1 MMRFYHPKSF
11 LTLLTL
17 GFAVVLLPMLAAL
30 LNAEWSLRRLS
41 REGAGAVYRSVGIAQ
56 GSRVLVEKI
65 ITLERRARQYD
76 VLGDRQLLEEAA
88 NTHAEIE
95 QALIQLF
102 ALPLNETQKQR
113 ITSLYEGERAVF
125 SVLNSAPHGSAEQKD
140 ALREFAGLNVLAN
153 EIYAESNELIF
164 READSLHKATAE
176 ARRTLLLHAVALI
189 PFTLLVVVGSIRLL
203 SKPVR
208 QIDKAIHRLGEGD
221 FETQVS
227 VTGPD
232 DLVFLGERLDWL
244 RKQLAEVEKTKA
256 MFVAQVSHELK
267 TPLASIREGA
277 ELLAEGVVGRL
288 NAQQREIS
296 AILCKSSIHLQKLIE
311 NLLGFSKSQAS
322 ISPLHLS
329 EVRMAEVVT
338 SVLGDHQAVIL
349 KKKLRMEVK
358 LKQVTVHGDQARL
371 RTVVDNLLS
380 NAVKYT
386 PPEGCIELTLRAR
399 SGEMVFEVADTGPG
413 VPVAER
419 GKIFEAFFQGS
430 LYAPGPVKGT
440 GLGLSIAREFVHAHG
455 GTLRLVD
462 GTDKGARF
470 RFTLPLHTKGELP

>member
-1 MMRFYHPKSF
+1 MRFYQPKSF
-11 LTLLTL
+11 LTLLVL
-17 GFAVVLLPMLAAL
+17 GFAVMLLPMLAAL
-30 LNAEWSLRRLS
+30 LNAEWALGRLS
-41 REGAGAVYRSVGIAQ
+41 REGARAVYHSVGVAK

-76 VLGDRQLLEEAA
+76 VLGDRQLLDGAA
-88 NTHAEIE
+88 NTHSEIE
-95 QALIQLF
+95 QALVQLF
-102 ALPLNETQKQR
+102 SLPLNETQKQR
-113 ITSLYEGERAVF
+113 ITLLYESERTVF
-125 SVLNSAPHGSAEQKD
+125 SVLNTAPHGSPEQKD
-140 ALREFAGLNVLAN
+140 ALREFAGLNALAN

-164 READSLHKATAE
+164 READRMHKATAE
-176 ARRTLLLHAVALI
+176 ARRTLLLHAAALI
-189 PFTLLVVVGSIRLL
+189 PFTLLVLVGSIRLL
-203 SKPVR
+203 SQPVR

-221 FETQVS
+221 FETQVT

-288 NAQQREIS
+288 NAQQQEIS

-329 EVRMAEVVT
+329 DVRMAEVVT
-338 SVLGDHQAVIL
+338 SVIADHQAMIL

-358 LKQVTVHGDQARL
+358 LKPVTVHGDHARL
-371 RTVVDNLLS
+371 LTVVDNLLS
-380 NAVKYT
+380 NAIKYT
-386 PPEGCIELTLRAR
+386 PPEGRIDLTMRER
-399 SGEMVFEVADTGPG
+399 PGEMVFEVADTGPG
-413 VPVAER
+413 IPVAER
-419 GKIFEAFFQGS
+419 GKIFEPFYQGS
-430 LYAPGPVKGT
+430 IHSPGPVKGT
-440 GLGLSIAREFVHAHG
+440 GLGLSIAREFVLAHG
-455 GTLRLVD
+455 GTLQLVD
-462 GTDKGARF
+462 STARGARF
-470 RFTLPLHTKGELP
+470 RLTLPLQAKGDLP

>member
-1 MMRFYHPKSF
+1 MRFYHPKSF
-11 LTLLTL
+11 LTLLML

-30 LNAEWSLRRLS
+30 LNAELALGRLS
-41 REGAGAVYRSVGIAQ
+41 RGGARAVFHSVGVAQ

-65 ITLERRARQYD
+65 VTLERKARQYD
-76 VLGDRQLLEEAA
+76 VLGDRQLLDDAA

-102 ALPLNETQKQR
+102 SLPLNATQKQR
-113 ITSLYEGERAVF
+113 ITLLYERERAVF
-125 SVLNSAPHGSAEQKD
+125 SVLSTAPHGSPEQKD
-140 ALREFAGLNVLAN
+140 SLQEFAGLNALAN

-164 READSLHKATAE
+164 READGMHKATAE
-176 ARRTLLLHAVALI
+176 ARRTLLLHAAALI
-189 PFTLLVVVGSIRLL
+189 PFTLLVVVASIRLL

-221 FETQVS
+221 FETQVT
-227 VTGPD
+227 VAGPD

-288 NAQQREIS
+288 NAEQLQIS

-311 NLLGFSKSQAS
+311 NLLGFSKAQAS

-329 EVRMAEVVT
+329 DVRMAEVVNL
-338 SVLGDHQAVIL
+338 VLADHQAAIL

-358 LKQVTVHGDQARL
+358 LKPVTVHGDHSRL
-371 RTVVDNLLS
+371 RTVVDNLVS
-380 NAVKYT
+380 NAIKYT
-386 PPEGCIELTLRAR
+386 PPEGRIALTLQKRP
-399 SGEMVFEVADTGPG
+399 GEMVFEVADSGPG

-430 LYAPGPVKGT
+430 IPAPGPVKGT
-440 GLGLSIAREFVHAHG
+440 GLGLSISREFVLAHG
-455 GTLRLVD
+455 GTLQLVD
-462 GTDKGARF
+462 SPAKGARF
-470 RFTLPLHTKGELP
+470 RFTLPLQAKGELP

>member
-1 MMRFYHPKSF
+1 MRFYHPKSF
-11 LTLLTL
+11 LTLLML

-30 LNAEWSLRRLS
+30 INAELALGRLS
-41 REGAGAVYRSVGIAQ
+41 RGGAGAVYRSVGIAQ
-56 GSRVLVEKI
+56 GSRVLVDKI

-76 VLGDRQLLEEAA
+76 VLGDRQLLDEAA

-95 QALIQLF
+95 QALVQLF

-113 ITSLYEGERAVF
+113 ITLLYEREKAVF
-125 SVLNSAPHGSAEQKD
+125 SVLRSAPHGSPEQKE
-140 ALREFAGLNVLAN
+140 ALQEFAGLNALAN

-164 READSLHKATAE
+164 READSLRQTTAE
-176 ARRTLLLHAVALI
+176 ARRTLLLHAAALI
-189 PFTLLVVVGSIRLL
+189 PFTLLVVAGSIRLL

-221 FETQVS
+221 FETQVTVS
-227 VTGPD
+227 GPD

-288 NAQQREIS
+288 NAQQQEIS

-311 NLLGFSKSQAS
+311 NLLGFSKAQAS
-322 ISPLHLS
+322 ISPLHLAD
-329 EVRMAEVVT
+329 VRMAELVT
-338 SVLGDHQAVIL
+338 SVLADHKAIIL

-358 LKQVTVHGDQARL
+358 LESVTVRGDRARL

-380 NAVKYT
+380 NAIKFT
-386 PPEGCIELTLRAR
+386 PPTGRIELTLSERT
-399 SGEMVFEVADTGPG
+399 GEMVFEVADTGPG
-413 VPVAER
+413 VPLADQ
-419 GKIFEAFFQGS
+419 GKIFEPFFQGS
-430 LYAPGPVKGT
+430 ISAPGPIMGT
-440 GLGLSIAREFVHAHG
+440 GLGLSICREFVNAHG
-455 GTLRLVD
+455 GTLHLV
-462 GTDKGARF
+462 GSTTKGARF
-470 RFTLPLHTKGELP
+470 RFSLPLPAKRDTP